1 MSGGFFVLPC
11 TGIKKAASRLLLS
24 AWTATGA
31 YLLAGSVEA
40 ASLAAAAFLAFLCFF
55 TFFAGAAGSA
65 EADAAGAD
73 AAGAAACG
81 AAKAET
87 ANREATRP
95 AISLDISGSFK
106 EDVDPQR

>member
-1 MSGGFFVLPC
+1 MSGGFFVAFLLC
-11 TGIKKAASRLLLS
+11 TGNKKAAWRLLLF
-24 AWTATGA
+24 ACTAAGA
-31 YLLAGSVEA
+31 YLLAGAGSAEA
-40 ASLAAAAFLAFLCFF
+40 ASLAAAFLAFLCFF
-55 TFFAGAAGSA
+55 TFFAGAAAGSA

-95 AISLDISGSFK
+95 AISLDISKFL
-106 EDVDPQR
+106 